1 MSLSLLSILPAP
13 WAMSPAAALSPPWST
28 SMAHIPPYLFFMAD
42 AAFSSRSAQVLL
54 ERGQRCDDLVRVLL
68 PAGEG
73 RLERRG
79 ALALPL
85 VLQTLQASLEGLQ
98 LTIELTPVVADD
110 SGAFIEY
117 AISSSK
123 HGASQLPLVA
133 PRRGTLLPL
142 VTSWDR
148 TWKERPPRGPI

>member
-1 MSLSLLSILPAP
+1 M
-13 WAMSPAAALSPPWST
+13 
-28 SMAHIPPYLFFMAD
+28 
-42 AAFSSRSAQVLL
+42 
-54 ERGQRCDDLVRVLL
+54 
-68 PAGEG
+68 
-73 RLERRG
+73 
-79 ALALPL
+79 
-85 VLQTLQASLEGLQ
+85 LQTLQASLEGLQ

-148 TWKERPPRGPI
+148 TWKERPPEVRFERVATFGMAQHGENSPPMLRVGPHRGLRDISSPGGAS